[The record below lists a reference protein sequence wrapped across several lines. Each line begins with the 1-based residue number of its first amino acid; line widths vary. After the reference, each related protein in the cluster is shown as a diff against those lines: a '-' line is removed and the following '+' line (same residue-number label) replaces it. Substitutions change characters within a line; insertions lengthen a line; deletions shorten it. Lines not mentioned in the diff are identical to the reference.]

1 MGEGGE
7 EGEDDED
14 DPVSDVRTCE
24 GFTPSLGFTS
34 ASSMQD
40 DLASPL
46 YLGNQLGLTTT
57 MVGEVV
63 QDVGL
68 VGGQSGAGVNTGHV
82 DMMMGV
88 GGVGQQG
95 GAMASTS
102 YKVSIPCGC
111 LLLPTSVKQVS
122 SAFSTYLGNQLGITF
137 MVRGFQAR
145 HWDVVVVGCSC
156 WVGVFVEAA
165 VPGEGSGV
173 GVGQHQD
180 VATYGAAQQWQ
191 M

>member
-7 EGEDDED
+7 AGEDDED
-14 DPVSDVRTCE
+14 DPFSDVRTCE

-68 VGGQSGAGVNTGHV
+68 VGGQSGAGVNMGHV

-122 SAFSTYLGNQLGITF
+122 SAFPMILGNQLGITF

-145 HWDVVVVGCSC
+145 QWVVVGCSC
-156 WVGVFVEAA
+156 GVGVFVEA

-173 GVGQHQD
+173 GVGQHQN
-180 VATYGAAQQWQ
+180 VAANNEVLRSN
-191 M
+191 

>member
-24 GFTPSLGFTS
+24 GFTPSLGFTP

-68 VGGQSGAGVNTGHV
+68 LGGQSGAGVNTGQV

-88 GGVGQQG
+88 GDRWQLGW
-95 GAMASTS
+95 AMASTS

-137 MVRGFQAR
+137 MVRGFQAS
-145 HWDVVVVGCSC
+145 HWVVVGCSC
-156 WVGVFVEAA
+156 GVGVCVEA

-173 GVGQHQD
+173 GHDQHQD
-180 VATYGAAQQWQ
+180 VEASGADQRKGEP
-191 M
+191 